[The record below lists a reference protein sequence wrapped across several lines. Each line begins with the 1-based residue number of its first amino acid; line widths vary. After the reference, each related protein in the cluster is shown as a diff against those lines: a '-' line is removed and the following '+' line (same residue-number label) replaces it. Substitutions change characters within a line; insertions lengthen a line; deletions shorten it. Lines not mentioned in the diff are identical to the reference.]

1 MYMDRVTKGEED
13 GNRVIGLGSVLGSDM
28 YLDRGK
34 QIRNIISQ
42 KLQADYRNVPDIQDY
57 AKMKNKKLPLGEALV
72 RTIHQD
78 AITYFFFILIPVSQ
92 IISKKKKIDVI
103 QDNDD
108 DGDGDRNSD
117 RTEVKPGKPYSHSFD
132 PVRGRLHISQAT
144 LGPGSSQKK
153 TFLQCN
159 VGDKSPVLLCVLLP
173 DKTESCKLDLEFA
186 EANQV
191 VFSVVGP
198 RAVFLTG
205 YYLDNG
211 RRLNQED
218 ESYPSDSLRESYGV
232 DIANTESEESNHCT
246 DEDEYEDSF
255 INDGDPETV
264 SRSPISSSGDD
275 DEAVEIQKPHDR
287 KGRFKRLRKRY
298 ISVESDDDTKSTQQN
313 IANASRGIPESGD
326 EDNFT
331 ISHLIKKMVQI
342 AAAEE
347 SPSGMRN
354 KLVKD
359 DTEDT
364 DSLVTE
370 SKGKVDALVIDDDP
384 KSGPALESIIKPNRK
399 RKRRS
404 KAQQAEEQGFM
415 LMRRKLDEKQT
426 ENSGEI
432 GLPYY
437 SELPDMKEGSGD
449 GPRAKRRRK
458 EWAAELQEG
467 NNLSDVLKEDQA
479 KKDEVKVENM
489 GKDHKPV
496 PDKIILTDSDK
507 LANEHLS
514 EKEKARKTKKNKKFK
529 SKLQENEEHVSSKEG
544 CNRSK
549 QEHEVKHVDARS
561 STLSSGLIIEVLEL
575 GNCDGKFASPGKKV
589 KLHYIC
595 KLKENGRVIDSNIG
609 KAPYK
614 FQLGDEKVPEGWN
627 VGVDGL
633 GLPQS
638 SIVSSNVRKYPVL
651 ERCGHV
657 VVKVD
662 AKLPR

>member
-1 MYMDRVTKGEED
+1 MAFWG
-13 GNRVIGLGSVLGSDM
+13 
-28 YLDRGK
+28 
-34 QIRNIISQ
+34 
-42 KLQADYRNVPDIQDY
+42 
-57 AKMKNKKLPLGEALV
+57 
-72 RTIHQD
+72 
-78 AITYFFFILIPVSQ
+78 
-92 IISKKKKIDVI
+92 
-103 QDNDD
+103 
-108 DGDGDRNSD
+108 
-117 RTEVKPGKPYSHSFD
+117 TEVKPGKPYTHSFD
-132 PVRGRLHISQAT
+132 PVRGRLHVSQAT
-144 LGPGSSQKK
+144 LAPGSLQKK

-198 RAVFLTG
+198 RAVFLT
-205 YYLDNG
+205 
-211 RRLNQED
+211 
-218 ESYPSDSLRESYGV
+218 
-232 DIANTESEESNHCT
+232 
-246 DEDEYEDSF
+246 
-255 INDGDPETV
+255 
-264 SRSPISSSGDD
+264 DD
-275 DEAVEIQKPHDR
+275 DEAEEIQKPHDR

-298 ISVESDDDTKSTQQN
+298 ISVESDDDTSSTQLN
-313 IANASRGIPESGD
+313 IANTSRGIPESDD
-326 EDNFT
+326 EDNFP
-331 ISHLIKKMVQI
+331 ISHLIEKMVQI

-384 KSGPALESIIKPNRK
+384 KRMKPQKQTSEEETLAADIDNHSNGELLAQQSIGHDLQISHGQHHEPTTDNAPALESIIKPNRK
-399 RKRRS
+399 RKRHS

-432 GLPYY
+432 GLPYD
-437 SELPDMKEGSGD
+437 SELPNMKEGSED
-449 GPRAKRRRK
+449 GPRAKRRK
-458 EWAAELQEG
+458 EWAAELQEA

-479 KKDEVKVENM
+479 KKDEVRVENM
-489 GKDHKPV
+489 GKDHKPG

-507 LANEHLS
+507 LANGHPS

-529 SKLQENEEHVSSKEG
+529 SKFQENEEHVSSKEG

-549 QEHEVKHVDARS
+549 QEHEVKNVDAKS

-614 FQLGDEKVPEGWN
+614 FRLGDEKVPEGWN
-627 VGVDGL
+627 VGVDDSLLGKPARAYSGVALARYLSTLLERPAQAVCTGMAMARCLSTLLGHGL
-633 GLPQS
+633 G
-638 SIVSSNVRKYPVL
+638 KVL
-651 ERCGHV
+651 EHPVRVVCSVMAMARCLSTLLGRGHARCLSALLGRSHG
-657 VVKVD
+657 KVLEHP
-662 AKLPR
+662 ARAI